1 MRRRDVIAALGATMV
16 WPRPVRAQ
24 QPRLPVAGWLN
35 GGAVETSTE
44 NTDAFRKG
52 LAESGFV
59 EGRNVAIEYRF
70 ANSEIHRLPELAAD
84 LVRHRVAV
92 IVASSIS
99 AALAA
104 QAATKTI
111 PIVFRT
117 GADPVQA
124 RLVASLNRPGGNV
137 TGINDMSLELGA
149 KRLGLLNVLVPQA
162 KRIAVL
168 VDPTS
173 TVGEAYF
180 KDAQTAATTIGKGV
194 EVYHASTNDE
204 IDAAFEAILQKL
216 PDALMVSP
224 DVVFSERRVQ
234 VVTLASRHGLP
245 AIYTAREYPQVGGLM
260 SYGANLPDASR
271 LAGTYAGRILKGSK
285 PAELP
290 VMRATKF
297 EFVINMQTAKSL
309 GIDVPPNLLALADEA
324 IE

>member
-1 MRRRDVIAALGATMV
+1 MRRRDIIAALGTTIA
-16 WPRPVRAQ
+16 WPRAVRAQ

-52 LAESGFV
+52 LAEAGFV
-59 EGRNVAIEYRF
+59 EGRTVAIEYRF
-70 ANSEIHRLPELAAD
+70 ANSEIQRLPELAAD
-84 LVRHRVAV
+84 LVRRRVAV

-124 RLVASLNRPGGNV
+124 QLVASLNRPGGNV

-168 VDPTS
+168 VDPSS

-204 IDAAFEAILQKL
+204 IDAAFETILQKR

-234 VVTLASRHGLP
+234 VVTLASRHGIP
-245 AIYTAREYPQVGGLM
+245 AIYTLRIFAQIGGLM
-260 SYGANLPDASR
+260 SYGANLADASR
-271 LAGTYAGRILKGSK
+271 LAGAYAGRILKGDK
-285 PAELP
+285 PGELP

-297 EFVINMQTAKSL
+297 EFVINSQARFCH
-309 GIDVPPNLLALADEA
+309 
-324 IE
+324 

>member
-1 MRRRDVIAALGATMV
+1 MRRRDIIAALGTTIA
-16 WPRPVRAQ
+16 WPRAVRAQ

-52 LAESGFV
+52 LAEAGFV
-59 EGRNVAIEYRF
+59 EGRTVAIEYRF
-70 ANSEIHRLPELAAD
+70 ANSEIQRLPELAAD
-84 LVRHRVAV
+84 LVRRRVAV

-124 RLVASLNRPGGNV
+124 QLVASLNRPGGNV

-168 VDPTS
+168 VDPSS

-204 IDAAFEAILQKL
+204 IDAAFETILQKR

-234 VVTLASRHGLP
+234 VVTLASRHGIP
-245 AIYTAREYPQVGGLM
+245 AIYTERIFAQIGGLM
-260 SYGANLPDASR
+260 SYGANLADASR
-271 LAGTYAGRILKGSK
+271 LAGAYAGRILKGDK
-285 PAELP
+285 PGELP

-297 EFVINMQTAKSL
+297 EFVINSQARFCH
-309 GIDVPPNLLALADEA
+309 
-324 IE
+324 

>member
-1 MRRRDVIAALGATMV
+1 MRRRDIIAAVGASIA
-16 WPRPVRAQ
+16 WPLAVRAQ
-24 QPRLPVAGWLN
+24 QQRLPVAGWLN

-52 LAESGFV
+52 LAEAGFV

-70 ANSEIHRLPELAAD
+70 ANSEIQRLPELAAD
-84 LVRHRVAV
+84 LVRRRVAV

-149 KRLGLLNVLVPQA
+149 KRLGLLNVLVPQGE
-162 KRIAVL
+162 RIAVL

-180 KDAQTAATTIGKGV
+180 KDAQTAAKTIGKRV

-204 IDAAFEAILQKL
+204 IDAAFEAILQKR

-245 AIYTAREYPQVGGLM
+245 AIYTAREFAQIGGLM
-260 SYGANLPDASR
+260 SYGANLADASR
-271 LAGTYAGRILKGSK
+271 LAGAYAGRILKGDK

-297 EFVINMQTAKSL
+297 EFVINMQSAKAL
-309 GIDVPPNLLALADEA
+309 GIEVPPNLLALADEA
-324 IE
+324 VE